1 MELRQLGYFL
11 AVARERSFTRAA
23 ERLHVAQPGISH
35 QIRRLEAEL
44 GSELF
49 DRSAKP
55 VRLTP
60 AGRALL
66 PHAQDALDA
75 ADAGRDALHRLHGVV
90 SGRVSLGT
98 IPGIPHLDLAGLL
111 AAFHSQHPH
120 VEMTL
125 REEHPVALLEH
136 LRHDEYDA
144 TIVGL
149 SQPEPPD
156 GLHGEVVSAEPLVL
170 LAGPDHRLGNRQF
183 APMSQLRD
191 EPLVT
196 LTRGSALRTH
206 LENACDAAG
215 FPPRIALETSDVNLL
230 GDLVARG
237 LGVTIAP
244 RSIAEAAA
252 ARHPLHII
260 GIRPAITR
268 RYTVLV
274 WNEDL
279 YHTAAVEAFLAHA
292 RAWVASRHARALPS
306 SPP

>member
-11 AVARERSFTRAA
+11 AVARDRSFTRAA
-23 ERLHVAQPGISH
+23 ERLHVAQPGIS
-35 QIRRLEAEL
+35 QQVRQLEAEL
-44 GSELF
+44 GAELF
-49 DRSAKP
+49 DRAAKP

-75 ADAGRDALHRLHGVV
+75 ADAGRDVLHRLRGVM

-98 IPGIPHLDLAGLL
+98 IPGIPHFDLAGLL
-111 AAFHSQHPH
+111 AAFHGKHPH

-136 LRHDEYDA
+136 LRHNHYDA

-156 GLHGEVVSAEPLVL
+156 GLRGEVISAEPLVL
-170 LAGPDHRLGNRQF
+170 VAAPDHRLTNRRF
-183 APMSQLRD
+183 APVTQLRD

-196 LTRGSALRTH
+196 LTPGSALRTH

-215 FPPRIALETSDVNLL
+215 FPPRIAIETSDVNLL

-237 LGVTIAP
+237 LGVTIVP
-244 RSIAEAAA
+244 RSIAEAAS
-252 ARHPLHII
+252 ARRPLHILA
-260 GIRPAITR
+260 IRPAITQ

-274 WNEDL
+274 WNEDH
-279 YHTAAVEAFLAHA
+279 YHSAAVEAFLAHA
-292 RAWVASRHARALPS
+292 RAWIAAGDVGAE
-306 SPP
+306 

>member
-1 MELRQLGYFL
+1 MELRELGYFL

-23 ERLHVAQPGISH
+23 QRLHVAQPGISH
-35 QIRRLEAEL
+35 QIRQLEAEL

-49 DRSAKP
+49 DRSSKP
-55 VRLTP
+55 IRLTP

-75 ADAGRDALHRLHGVV
+75 ADAGRDALHRLNGVV

-120 VEMTL
+120 VETTL

-136 LRHDEYDA
+136 LRHDDYDA

-156 GLHGEVVSAEPLVL
+156 GLHGEVISAEPLVL
-170 LAGPDHRLGNRQF
+170 VAAPDHRLGSRRF
-183 APMSQLRD
+183 APMTELRD

-196 LTRGSALRTH
+196 LTPGSALRTH
-206 LENACDAAG
+206 LENACGAAG
-215 FPPRIALETSDVNLL
+215 FLPRIALETSDVNLL

-237 LGVTIAP
+237 LGVTIVP

-252 ARHPLHII
+252 ARHPLHFM
-260 GIRPAITR
+260 GIRPAITQ

-274 WNEDL
+274 WNQGR
-279 YHTAAVEAFLAHA
+279 HHPAAVDAFLAHA
-292 RAWVASRHARALPS
+292 RAWIASDDAKVLQT
-306 SPP
+306 

>member
-1 MELRQLGYFL
+1 MELRQLGYFV

-23 ERLHVAQPGISH
+23 ERLHLAQPGISH
-35 QIRRLEAEL
+35 QIRQLEVEL
-44 GSELF
+44 GAALF

-66 PHAQDALDA
+66 PHAAGALDA
-75 ADAGRDALHRLHGVV
+75 VNAGRDALDRLRGVV
-90 SGRVSLGT
+90 SGRVSVGT
-98 IPGIPHLDLAGLL
+98 IPGIPHIDLAALL

-125 REEHPVALLEH
+125 REEHPAALLEH
-136 LRHDEYDA
+136 LRHDDYDA
-144 TIVGL
+144 AIVGL
-149 SQPEPPD
+149 SQPEPPY
-156 GLHGEVVSAEPLVL
+156 GLHGELISAEPLVL
-170 LAGPDHRLGNRQF
+170 LAAPRHRLGRRRS
-183 APMSQLRD
+183 APVTQLRD

-215 FPPRIALETSDVNLL
+215 FPARVTLETSDINLL

-237 LGVTIAP
+237 LGVTIVP

-252 ARHPLHII
+252 ARHPLRII
-260 GIRPAITR
+260 GIRPAITQ
-268 RYTVLV
+268 RYTLLV
-274 WNEDL
+274 WNEDRH
-279 YHTAAVEAFLAHA
+279 HTTAVEAFLAHA
-292 RAWVASRHARALPS
+292 RAWAATGEP
-306 SPP
+306 

>member
-1 MELRQLGYFL
+1 MELRQLSYFR
-11 AVARERSFTRAA
+11 AVAHERSFTRAA

-35 QIRRLEAEL
+35 QIRQLEAEL
-44 GSELF
+44 GSRLF

-66 PHAQDALDA
+66 PHAEGALDA
-75 ADAGRDALHRLHGVV
+75 AAAGRDAVDHLRSVV
-90 SGRVSLGT
+90 SGHVSLGT
-98 IPGIPHLDLAGLL
+98 IPGIPHVDLAGLL
-111 AAFHSQHPH
+111 AAFHSRHPH

-125 REEHPVALLEH
+125 REEHPVPLLEH
-136 LRHDEYDA
+136 LRHDDYDA

-156 GLHGEVVSAEPLVL
+156 GLYGEVISAEPLVL
-170 LAGPDHRLGNRQF
+170 VAAADHRLGHLRF
-183 APMSQLRD
+183 AAVTQLRD

-215 FPPRIALETSDVNLL
+215 FPARITLETSDINLL

-237 LGVTIAP
+237 LGVTIVP
-244 RSIAEAAA
+244 RSIAAAAA

-260 GIRPAITR
+260 AIRPAITQ

-274 WNEDL
+274 WNEDR
-279 YHTAAVEAFLAHA
+279 HHSTAVEAFLAHA
-292 RAWVASRHARALPS
+292 RAWVAHGDG
-306 SPP
+306 

>member
-1 MELRQLGYFL
+1 MELRQLGYFR

-23 ERLHVAQPGISH
+23 ELLHVAQPGISQ
-35 QIRRLEAEL
+35 QIRQLEAEL

-49 DRSAKP
+49 DRSTKP

-66 PHAQDALDA
+66 SHAEHALDA
-75 ADAGRDALHRLHGVV
+75 ATAGRDAVHRLAGVV

-98 IPGIPHLDLAGLL
+98 IPGIPQVDLAGLL
-111 AAFHSQHPH
+111 ADFHIRHPD
-120 VEMTL
+120 VEITL

-149 SQPEPPD
+149 SRPGPPT
-156 GLHGEVVSAEPLVL
+156 GLDGEVISAEPLVIV
-170 LAGPDHRLGNRQF
+170 AAPDHHLATGRF
-183 APMSQLRD
+183 APVTELRD

-196 LTRGSALRTH
+196 LTPGSALRTH

-215 FPPRIALETSDVNLL
+215 FPARIALETSDVNLL

-237 LGVTIAP
+237 LGLTVVP
-244 RSIAEAAA
+244 RSVAEAAA
-252 ARHPLHII
+252 ARHPLHIL
-260 GIRPAITR
+260 GIRPSITQ

-274 WNEDL
+274 WKQDR
-279 YHTAAVEAFLAHA
+279 YRSAAVNAFLTHA
-292 RAWVASRHARALPS
+292 RAWVAAGDH
-306 SPP
+306 

>member
-1 MELRQLGYFL
+1 MELRQLGYFR

-23 ERLHVAQPGISH
+23 ELLHVAQPGISQ
-35 QIRRLEAEL
+35 QIRQLEAEL

-49 DRSAKP
+49 DRSTKP

-66 PHAQDALDA
+66 PRAEDALDA
-75 ADAGRDALHRLHGVV
+75 AAAGRDAVQRLAGVV

-98 IPGIPHLDLAGLL
+98 IPGIPQLDLAGLL
-111 AAFHSQHPH
+111 AAFHFRHPD
-120 VEMTL
+120 VEITL
-125 REEHPVALLEH
+125 GEEHPVALLEH

-149 SQPEPPD
+149 SRPEPPS
-156 GLHGEVVSAEPLVL
+156 GLDGEVISAEPLVIV
-170 LAGPDHRLGNRQF
+170 AGPDHHLGTGRF
-183 APMSQLRD
+183 APVTELRD

-196 LTRGSALRTH
+196 LTPGSALRTH

-215 FPPRIALETSDVNLL
+215 FPARIALETSDVNLL

-237 LGVTIAP
+237 LGLTVVPLAV
-244 RSIAEAAA
+244 AEAAA
-252 ARHPLHII
+252 ARHPLHIL
-260 GIRPAITR
+260 GIRPPITQ

-274 WNEDL
+274 WKQDR
-279 YHTAAVEAFLAHA
+279 YRSAAVNAFLTHA
-292 RAWVASRHARALPS
+292 RAWVAAGDH
-306 SPP
+306 

>member
-23 ERLHVAQPGISH
+23 EQLHVAQPGISH
-35 QIRRLEAEL
+35 QVRQLEKEL

-55 VRLTP
+55 IRLTP

-66 PHAQDALDA
+66 PHAQTALDA
-75 ADAGRDALHRLHGVV
+75 TEAGRNALHRLHGVI
-90 SGRVSLGT
+90 SGRVSVGT
-98 IPGIPHLDLAGLL
+98 IPGIPHFDLAGLL
-111 AAFHSQHPH
+111 ATFHAEHPH

-125 REEHPVALLEH
+125 REEHPVELLEH
-136 LRHDEYDA
+136 LRHDDYDA

-149 SQPEPPD
+149 SQAEPPD
-156 GLHGEVVSAEPLVL
+156 GLHGEVISAEPLVL
-170 LAGPDHRLGNRQF
+170 VAAPDHRLGRRRF
-183 APMSQLRD
+183 AAVAQLRG

-206 LENACDAAG
+206 VENVCDAAG
-215 FPPRIALETSDVNLL
+215 FPARIALETSDVDLL

-237 LGVTIAP
+237 LGVTIVP

-252 ARHPLHII
+252 ARHALHIVDL
-260 GIRPAITR
+260 RPALTQ
-268 RYTVLV
+268 RYTVLA
-274 WNEDL
+274 WNEDR
-279 YHTAAVEAFLAHA
+279 HHSAAVDAFLAHA
-292 RAWVASRHARALPS
+292 RAWIATGDP
-306 SPP
+306 

>member
-23 ERLHVAQPGISH
+23 ERLHVAQPGISQ
-35 QIRRLEAEL
+35 QIRQLEAEL

-66 PHAQDALDA
+66 PHAQDAVDA
-75 ADAGRDALHRLHGVV
+75 ADAGRDALHRLRGVV
-90 SGRVSLGT
+90 GGRVSLGT

-111 AAFHSQHPH
+111 SAFHSDHPH

-144 TIVGL
+144 AFVGL

-156 GLHGEVVSAEPLVL
+156 GLRGEVISVEPLVL
-170 LAGPDHRLGNRQF
+170 VTAPDHRLGRRRF
-183 APMSQLRD
+183 ASVTQLRD

-215 FPPRIALETSDVNLL
+215 FPPRIALETSDVDLL

-237 LGVTIAP
+237 LGVTIVP
-244 RSIAEAAA
+244 RSVADAAA
-252 ARHPLHII
+252 ARHPLHVIAV
-260 GIRPAITR
+260 RPALTQ
-268 RYTVLV
+268 RYTVLA
-274 WNEDL
+274 WNDDR
-279 YHTAAVEAFLAHA
+279 HHSAGVESFLARA
-292 RAWVASRHARALPS
+292 RAWAASSEA
-306 SPP
+306 

>member
-1 MELRQLGYFL
+1 MELRQLGYFV

-23 ERLHVAQPGISH
+23 ERLHLAQPGISH
-35 QIRRLEAEL
+35 QIRQLEAEL

-66 PHAQDALDA
+66 PHAAGALDA
-75 ADAGRDALHRLHGVV
+75 VDAGRDSLDRLRGVV
-90 SGRVSLGT
+90 SGHVSVGT
-98 IPGIPHLDLAGLL
+98 IPGIPHIDLAALL
-111 AAFHSQHPH
+111 AAFHRQHPH

-136 LRHDEYDA
+136 LRHDDYGA
-144 TIVGL
+144 ANVGM

-156 GLHGEVVSAEPLVL
+156 GLHGELIRAEPLVL
-170 LAGPDHRLGNRQF
+170 LAAPDHRLGHLRS
-183 APMSQLRD
+183 APVTQLRE
-191 EPLVT
+191 EPVVT

-215 FPPRIALETSDVNLL
+215 FPARVTLETSDINLL

-237 LGVTIAP
+237 LGVTIVP

-252 ARHPLHII
+252 ARHPLRII
-260 GIRPAITR
+260 GIRPAITQ
-268 RYTVLV
+268 RYTVLA
-274 WNEDL
+274 WNDDRH
-279 YHTAAVEAFLAHA
+279 HTSAVEAFLAHA
-292 RAWVASRHARALPS
+292 RAWAATGEP
-306 SPP
+306 

>member
-23 ERLHVAQPGISH
+23 ERVPVSQPGISH
-35 QIRRLEAEL
+35 QIRQLEAEL

-66 PHAQDALDA
+66 PHAQGALDA
-75 ADAGRDALHRLHGVV
+75 AAAGRDALDRLRGIV
-90 SGRVSLGT
+90 SGRISLGT
-98 IPGIPHLDLAGLL
+98 IPGIPHVDLAGLL
-111 AAFHSQHPH
+111 AAFHSEHPH

-136 LRHDEYDA
+136 LRRDEYDA

-156 GLHGEVVSAEPLVL
+156 GLHGEVISAEPLVL
-170 LAGPDHRLGNRQF
+170 VAAPDHGLAHFGLARV
-183 APMSQLRD
+183 SQLRD

-196 LTRGSALRTH
+196 LTRGSALRAH
-206 LENACDAAG
+206 LEAACEAEG
-215 FPPRIALETSDVNLL
+215 FPARIALETSDVNLL
-230 GDLVARG
+230 GELVARG
-237 LGVTIAP
+237 LGVTIVP

-252 ARHPLHII
+252 ARYPLEII
-260 GIRPAITR
+260 GVRPVITE

-274 WNEDL
+274 WNEDR
-279 YHTAAVEAFLAHA
+279 YHSAAVQAFLAHA
-292 RAWVASRHARALPS
+292 RAWAAASRNG
-306 SPP
+306 

>member
-1 MELRQLGYFL
+1 MELRQLAYFV

-23 ERLHVAQPGISH
+23 ERVPVSQPGISH
-35 QIRRLEAEL
+35 QIRQLETEL

-66 PHAQDALDA
+66 PHAHGALEA
-75 ADAGRDALHRLHGVV
+75 AAAGRDAIDRLRGVV
-90 SGRVSLGT
+90 GGRVSLGT
-98 IPGIPHLDLAGLL
+98 IPGIPHVDLAGLL
-111 AAFHSQHPH
+111 AAFHGEHPH

-144 TIVGL
+144 AIVGL
-149 SQPEPPD
+149 STPEPPD
-156 GLHGEVVSAEPLVL
+156 GLLGEVISAEPLVL
-170 LAGPDHRLGNRQF
+170 VTAPDHGLAHLGPARV
-183 APMSQLRD
+183 SQLRD

-196 LTRGSALRTH
+196 LTRGSALRAH
-206 LENACDAAG
+206 LEEACEAAG
-215 FPPRIALETSDVNLL
+215 FAARIALETSEVNLL
-230 GDLVARG
+230 GQLVARG
-237 LGVTIAP
+237 LGVTIVP

-252 ARHPLHII
+252 ARHRLEII
-260 GIRPAITR
+260 GVRPTITE

-274 WNEDL
+274 WNEDR
-279 YHTAAVEAFLAHA
+279 YHSAAVEAFLGHA
-292 RAWVASRHARALPS
+292 RTWAAASRDGGP
-306 SPP
+306 

>member
-1 MELRQLGYFL
+1 
-11 AVARERSFTRAA
+11 
-23 ERLHVAQPGISH
+23 VAQPGISQ
-35 QIRRLEAEL
+35 QIRQLEAEL
-44 GSELF
+44 GAELF
-49 DRSAKP
+49 DRAAKP

-75 ADAGRDALHRLHGVV
+75 ADAGRDVLHRLHGVM

-98 IPGIPHLDLAGLL
+98 IPGIPHFDLAGLL
-111 AAFHSQHPH
+111 AAFHGKHPH

-136 LRHDEYDA
+136 LRHNQYDA
-144 TIVGL
+144 IIVGL

-156 GLHGEVVSAEPLVL
+156 GLRGEVISAEPLVL
-170 LAGPDHRLGNRQF
+170 VAAPDHRLANRRF
-183 APMSQLRD
+183 APVTQLRD

-196 LTRGSALRTH
+196 LTPGSALRTH
-206 LENACDAAG
+206 LENACVAAG

-237 LGVTIAP
+237 LGVTIVP
-244 RSIAEAAA
+244 RSVAEAAS
-252 ARHPLHII
+252 ARRPLHILA
-260 GIRPAITR
+260 IRPATIQ

-274 WNEDL
+274 WNEDHYPL
-279 YHTAAVEAFLAHA
+279 G
-292 RAWVASRHARALPS
+292 RRRGIS
-306 SPP
+306 SPRPSLDRLRRRGRRIGPSRGRTPPHLERDRSQRCYPVARSL

>member
-1 MELRQLGYFL
+1 MELRQLRYFH
-11 AVARERSFTRAA
+11 AVAREQSFTRAA

-35 QIRRLEAEL
+35 QIRQLEAEL
-44 GSELF
+44 GAELF

-66 PHAQDALDA
+66 PHAEGALDA
-75 ADAGRDALHRLHGVV
+75 ADAARGALDRLRGVV
-90 SGRVSLGT
+90 SGRVSVGT
-98 IPGIPHLDLAGLL
+98 IPGIPHIDLAGLL

-125 REEHPVALLEH
+125 REEHPVPLLDH

-144 TIVGL
+144 AIVGL
-149 SQPEPPD
+149 SQPAPPD
-156 GLHGEVVSAEPLVL
+156 GLNGQVISAEQLVL
-170 LAGPDHRLGNRQF
+170 ATALGHRLGHLRW
-183 APMSQLRD
+183 APVAQLRD

-196 LTRGSALRTH
+196 LTRGSALRMH

-215 FPPRIALETSDVNLL
+215 FPARIALETSDVNLL
-230 GDLVARG
+230 GELVARG
-237 LGVTIAP
+237 LGVTIVP

-252 ARHPLHII
+252 ARHPLHIV
-260 GIRPAITR
+260 GIRPAITQ

-274 WNEDL
+274 WNDDRA
-279 YHTAAVEAFLAHA
+279 HSTAVEAFLTHA
-292 RAWVASRHARALPS
+292 RAWAGPNVL
-306 SPP
+306 